1 MGEGQDLFDKKHRL
15 SIEDHGRRFFMAVS
29 DIFRNAIQKKQLLSI
44 WIVIVAGLMTIQ
56 ASAVFASGG
65 EEGGGGG
72 ITVIPDAS
80 VIIQIINFL
89 FLIWVLNLIIFKPIR
104 NILIQRKEKFL

>member
-1 MGEGQDLFDKKHRL
+1 ML
-15 SIEDHGRRFFMAVS
+15 
-29 DIFRNAIQKKQLLSI
+29 IFILL
-44 WIVIVAGLMTIQ
+44 GLMTIQ
-56 ASAVFASGG
+56 ASTVFASGG

-89 FLIWVLNLIIFKPIR
+89 FLIWVLNLIIYKPIR
-104 NILIQRKEKFL
+104 NIFIQRK